1 MASLLYYSAGA
12 AAGVVEGCLYVAS
25 LQLKWLWGTS
35 PALQVRYTSR
45 STLACTH
52 LLTHL
57 LVQVCQECSVHHV
70 TSFVSQLPH
79 SYKYGNQHHAPTL
92 PHTIYALHGHC
103 FANWPHQAKVS
114 LEAALEESEQQLGAV
129 PAEKQEAQ
137 AEAAHPRSELHGG
150 LVEVAG
156 LKARLNR

>member
-35 PALQVRYTSR
+35 PAL
-45 STLACTH
+45 
-52 LLTHL
+52 
-57 LVQVCQECSVHHV
+57 
-70 TSFVSQLPH
+70 
-79 SYKYGNQHHAPTL
+79 
-92 PHTIYALHGHC
+92 
-103 FANWPHQAKVS
+103 QAKVS